1 MLLYSSTGHSRLWQ
15 ALCRSPQHSKGYLQ
29 NHTHWYA
36 CSADLNWPRVKQ
48 EASTDKGSVCWQR
61 VQLSRTPRW
70 YLAYSGGMNE
80 GDELPIRIV
89 AAAQLS
95 CAQAAQL
102 SLKMQPRHSPSTHT
116 EGRQTSLSS
125 RAPPV
130 TKQASKTVNTT
141 STSQNVTTLGTGD
154 RRSMSPK
161 SSRSLD
167 VCGMTAGQAHS
178 RVRIATDRHT
188 AQTSMEQATKHN
200 KTTDRLSCKLAT
212 TLPLSS
218 TAANSTL
225 QLVKACRPAGSSPVY
240 YQSKSTEQHAADL

>member
-95 CAQAAQL
+95 CAKAAPAEPQNAAQT
-102 SLKMQPRHSPSTHT
+102 QPKHTYRGSANKPVQQST
-116 EGRQTSLSS
+116 TSH
-125 RAPPV
+125 
-130 TKQASKTVNTT
+130 KASKQDCQHYINITKCHH
-141 STSQNVTTLGTGD
+141 LGD
-154 RRSMSPK
+154 M
-161 SSRSLD
+161 
-167 VCGMTAGQAHS
+167 GQ
-178 RVRIATDRHT
+178 T
-188 AQTSMEQATKHN
+188 
-200 KTTDRLSCKLAT
+200 
-212 TLPLSS
+212 
-218 TAANSTL
+218 
-225 QLVKACRPAGSSPVY
+225 
-240 YQSKSTEQHAADL
+240 

>member
-95 CAQAAQL
+95 CAKAAQL
-102 SLKMQPRHSPSTHT
+102 SLKMQPKHSPSTHT
-116 EGRQTSLSS
+116 EGQHKPVQQSTTSH
-125 RAPPV
+125 
-130 TKQASKTVNTT
+130 KASKQDCQHYINIAKCHH
-141 STSQNVTTLGTGD
+141 LGD
-154 RRSMSPK
+154 R
-161 SSRSLD
+161 
-167 VCGMTAGQAHS
+167 GQ
-178 RVRIATDRHT
+178 T
-188 AQTSMEQATKHN
+188 
-200 KTTDRLSCKLAT
+200 
-212 TLPLSS
+212 
-218 TAANSTL
+218 
-225 QLVKACRPAGSSPVY
+225 
-240 YQSKSTEQHAADL
+240 

>member
-1 MLLYSSTGHSRLWQ
+1 
-15 ALCRSPQHSKGYLQ
+15 
-29 NHTHWYA
+29 
-36 CSADLNWPRVKQ
+36 
-48 EASTDKGSVCWQR
+48 
-61 VQLSRTPRW
+61 
-70 YLAYSGGMNE
+70 
-80 GDELPIRIV
+80 
-89 AAAQLS
+89 
-95 CAQAAQL
+95 
-102 SLKMQPRHSPSTHT
+102 
-116 EGRQTSLSS
+116 
-125 RAPPV
+125 
-130 TKQASKTVNTT
+130 
-141 STSQNVTTLGTGD
+141 
-154 RRSMSPK
+154 MSPK